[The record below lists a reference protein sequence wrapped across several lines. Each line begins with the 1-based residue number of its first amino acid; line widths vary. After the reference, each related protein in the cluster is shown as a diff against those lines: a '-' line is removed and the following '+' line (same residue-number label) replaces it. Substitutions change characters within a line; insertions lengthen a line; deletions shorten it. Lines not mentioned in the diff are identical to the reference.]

1 MIRFPKL
8 IVFLVFLLSA
18 FAQSQSPISVE
29 RSSDVPQNAVPQN
42 APCVDQPR
50 SLAELATSFRH
61 GKLPLV
67 SQRTGTWVEIG
78 DVSDDA
84 SENSLNCSGIRRD
97 SKFEFVL
104 VANRY
109 SVELHAI
116 GVNIPQRVTMEP
128 DRNGS
133 IEFREVDFGGEGTLD
148 NYRCRITNRGTLAC
162 LLGQYNGVEFK
173 KMAVVTQMP

>member
-1 MIRFPKL
+1 
-8 IVFLVFLLSA
+8 
-18 FAQSQSPISVE
+18 
-29 RSSDVPQNAVPQN
+29 
-42 APCVDQPR
+42 
-50 SLAELATSFRH
+50 
-61 GKLPLV
+61 
-67 SQRTGTWVEIG
+67 
-78 DVSDDA
+78 VSDDA

-116 GVNIPQRVTMEP
+116 GINIPQRVTMEP